1 MTKGQFING
10 FKIVI
15 EPAIDRVE
23 IPLSSFQ
30 PFVDGVREVADDYDI
45 HTDEVEE
52 FLQRHRDEFE
62 DIIGFRI
69 SLQPNNGGW
78 HD

>member
-1 MTKGQFING
+1 MTKNQFLNN

-15 EPAIDRVE
+15 EPVIDRIE

-30 PFVDGVREVADDYDI
+30 PFVEAVKDVSDDYDI

-52 FLQRHRDEFE
+52 FLERHREEFE
-62 DIIGFRI
+62 GLIGQKV
-69 SLQPNNGGW
+69 SLQAGEGW
-78 HD
+78 R

>member
-1 MTKGQFING
+1 MTKNQFLNN

-15 EPAIDRVE
+15 EPAIDRIE

-30 PFVDGVREVADDYDI
+30 PFVEAVKDVADDYDI

-52 FLQRHRDEFE
+52 FLERHREEF
-62 DIIGFRI
+62 DGLIGQKV
-69 SLQPNNGGW
+69 SLQAGEGW
-78 HD
+78 R

>member
-1 MTKGQFING
+1 MTKNQFLNN

-15 EPAIDRVE
+15 EPAIDRIE

-30 PFVDGVREVADDYDI
+30 PFVEAVKDVADDYDI

-52 FLQRHRDEFE
+52 FLERHREEFE
-62 DIIGFRI
+62 DLIGQKVTLEGKKW
-69 SLQPNNGGW
+69 S
-78 HD
+78 